1 MLLAALIA
9 YLLPGLV
16 LGSINYLVE
25 EGDPGNES
33 AHWVVIFRSIG
44 IGLVWLPYTLVAAYP
59 RKDRV
64 LRPKHDAHWHTGGT
78 RQHFV

>member
-1 MLLAALIA
+1 MLLAILIV

-16 LGSINYLVE
+16 LGGVNYLVE
-25 EGDPGNES
+25 EGDPGNEA
-33 AHWVVIFRSIG
+33 AHWLVVVRSFG
-44 IGLVWLPYTLVAAYP
+44 IGLAWLPYTLVAAYP

-64 LRPKHDAHWHTGGT
+64 LQPKNPSDWHTGGT

>member
-1 MLLAALIA
+1 MLLTLIIL

-16 LGSINYLVE
+16 LGVVNYLVE
-25 EGDPGNES
+25 EGDPGND
-33 AHWVVIFRSIG
+33 AARWQIVLRSMG

-64 LRPKHDAHWHTGGT
+64 LQPKPPADWHSGGT